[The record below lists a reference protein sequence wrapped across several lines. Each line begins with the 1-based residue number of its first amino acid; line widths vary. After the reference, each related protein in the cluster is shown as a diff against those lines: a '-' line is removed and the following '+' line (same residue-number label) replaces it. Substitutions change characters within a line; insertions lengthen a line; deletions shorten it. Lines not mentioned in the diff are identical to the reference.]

1 MTAGLFYVYTDP
13 GTVDETE
20 FHDWY
25 DHEHGP
31 ARLTVPG
38 FGPAYRYR
46 ALDELKPP
54 WLALYELDRP
64 DVVESPEYQALG
76 ANASDRDKAVAA
88 GLATLDRRVYE
99 QISEDGYAVAA
110 ASARPCRPVM
120 RCAGGH
126 PSACPKAGPEDPDRA
141 AVVRPEEHMPD
152 AAREQRARAGG
163 AIRSDWLAASPGQ
176 GLLGRHPN
184 RQAGLLA
191 AADDAGRAG
200 RFLSSDTGLAGRPAA
215 RPGRTPGSLARSA
228 PPTRRQAARPLS
240 GPASADGGERG
251 AVLGV
256 PTRIGRRNGVPSTRG
271 PAAPGQG
278 ARQLRHNGLT
288 TICN

>member
-38 FGPAYRYR
+38 IGPAYRYR

-64 DVVESPEYQALG
+64 DVIESPEYKALS

-99 QISEDGYAVAA
+99 QISDDG
-110 ASARPCRPVM
+110 SPVG
-120 RCAGGH
+120 RN
-126 PSACPKAGPEDPDRA
+126 PDPPR
-141 AVVRPEEHMPD
+141 
-152 AAREQRARAGG
+152 
-163 AIRSDWLAASPGQ
+163 
-176 GLLGRHPN
+176 
-184 RQAGLLA
+184 
-191 AADDAGRAG
+191 
-200 RFLSSDTGLAGRPAA
+200 
-215 RPGRTPGSLARSA
+215 
-228 PPTRRQAARPLS
+228 
-240 GPASADGGERG
+240 
-251 AVLGV
+251 
-256 PTRIGRRNGVPSTRG
+256 
-271 PAAPGQG
+271 
-278 ARQLRHNGLT
+278 
-288 TICN
+288 